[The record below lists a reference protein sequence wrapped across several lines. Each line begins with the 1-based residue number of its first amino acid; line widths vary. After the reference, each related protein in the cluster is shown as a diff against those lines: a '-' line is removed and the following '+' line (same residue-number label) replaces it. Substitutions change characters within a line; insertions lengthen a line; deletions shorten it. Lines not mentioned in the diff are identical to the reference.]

1 MEAIITAATV
11 ATMFFNLVN
20 SSEPNGFCYNV
31 AMDQDHITMVN
42 DFDVSENI
50 LEHKLQYEYAYDDQ
64 DRLVKKT
71 AKIYKAGKWETSYVL
86 DFSYDIAGYSVTRRR
101 WDAKH
106 NSLAQ
111 ADELMTYETLAN
123 GMMAVDTYKWDEKN
137 NDFARVDGFLMMNPG
152 SDVLYALL
160 K

>member
-31 AMDQDHITMVN
+31 AMDQDHVTMVN
-42 DFDVSENI
+42 VFDVSENI

-71 AKIYKAGKWETSYVL
+71 AKI
-86 DFSYDIAGYSVTRRR
+86 
-101 WDAKH
+101 
-106 NSLAQ
+106 
-111 ADELMTYETLAN
+111 
-123 GMMAVDTYKWDEKN
+123 
-137 NDFARVDGFLMMNPG
+137 
-152 SDVLYALL
+152 
-160 K
+160 